1 VTISPAD
8 NSDLGVAFALL
19 YGEQPGATS
28 EDAAH
33 AFRLVARGELDPD
46 NLFVARSGG
55 KVVGAVFCEKVPGA
69 SAIVWPPRAV
79 GNDPAVE
86 DALTAAAIEHAA
98 GAKVLQTFLPPELVG
113 LGAPL
118 KRSGFKHVTRVWQ
131 MHRGSGTTRGRP
143 VSDLT
148 FVPYAECSPAEA
160 QDVLVRSHEDS
171 ADCPELQGIRT
182 PDEMEAGYRD
192 AAPDPARWWV
202 ARQFGDAVGV
212 LILNNKEV
220 SFVGVVPERR
230 GQRIGRALVEAACA
244 VSPTLTLIVDARNA
258 PALQLYRSTGFD
270 VIGAREV
277 FLRLLDPSAGATP
290 KKDSRF

>member
-1 VTISPAD
+1 VVVSPAD
-8 NSDLGVAFALL
+8 KSEFGIAFALL
-19 YGEQPGATS
+19 YGGEPGAPS
-28 EDAAH
+28 QDAAE
-33 AFRLVARGELDPD
+33 AFQLMARGELDAD
-46 NLFVARSGG
+46 KLLVARSGG
-55 KVVGAVFCEKVPGA
+55 TVVGTVLFERLPGA
-69 SAIVWPPRAV
+69 GAVVWPPRAV

-86 DALTAAAIEHAA
+86 DALVAAAIDRAA
-98 GAKVLQTFLPPELVG
+98 GAKVLQTFLPPELVE

-118 KRSGFKHVTRVWQ
+118 KRAGFKHVTRVWQ
-131 MHRGSGTTRGRP
+131 MHRAVGTTRGRP

-148 FVPYAECSPAEA
+148 FEPYSECSPAEA
-160 QDVLVRSHEDS
+160 QDVLVRCHEDS

-182 PDEMEAGYRD
+182 PAEMEAGYRD

-202 ARQFGDAVGV
+202 ARQFGDPVGV
-212 LILNNKEV
+212 LILGDQEL

-244 VSPTLTLIVDARNA
+244 ISPTLNLIVDARNA
-258 PALQLYRSTGFD
+258 PAIQLYRSTGFD

-277 FLRLLDPSAGATP
+277 FLRLPDISAGALP